1 MWCAPVVTEPILE
14 LLLFLSA
21 LLTGFTG
28 VISGERRTDA
38 PAVQQSVAQA
48 LEIVAETVA
57 PMPAPA
63 RHIVAAPRSPVMS
76 ERASRPCWALHTAIP
91 VANVRQVNEKR
102 LV

>member
-1 MWCAPVVTEPILE
+1 ME

-28 VISGERRTDA
+28 VISGERRADA

-48 LEIVAETVA
+48 LEIVAQTVA
-57 PMPAPA
+57 RMPAPA
-63 RHIVAAPRSPVMS
+63 RPTVAAVRSPIMS
-76 ERASRPCWALHTAIP
+76 ERALRPCWALRTATP
-91 VANVRQVNEKR
+91 VLNARQVNEKR